1 MYYHTLQH
9 SNVLSYTRR
18 YYKCPAVVLR
28 KAISGM
34 HAEQETFLTA
44 LASDFNM
51 EVPYLEY
58 MVQAGRGIWGLDQQI
73 EP

>member
-1 MYYHTLQH
+1 
-9 SNVLSYTRR
+9 
-18 YYKCPAVVLR
+18 
-28 KAISGM
+28 M

-58 MVQAGRGIWGLDQQI
+58 MVQAPEMLGFRVQGSCARLLVPGGPGGLGNYTYDLYKQ
-73 EP
+73 